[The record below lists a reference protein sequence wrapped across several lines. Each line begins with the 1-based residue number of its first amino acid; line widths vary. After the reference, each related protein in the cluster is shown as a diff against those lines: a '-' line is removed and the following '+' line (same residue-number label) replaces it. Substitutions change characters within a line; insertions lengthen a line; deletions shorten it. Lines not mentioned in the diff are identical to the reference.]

1 MKHAKHTR
9 PIACLSVCLCAAA
22 TFAPAAAAAGDISSP
37 PTVNCQL
44 SIVNYQDV
52 LAEALE
58 LPDLPRA
65 VPPEARDFVEGLS
78 PDTLPEDLDGALE
91 RAADAAGRQAGP
103 LVREALRG
111 LFAVLAIVVLCAVAA
126 AVQKGAGGPDMALPA
141 GILAVTAV
149 SVGQVGRL
157 MTVGREAIQSLDV
170 FARVLLPALAAASA
184 ATGQVGA
191 ATARHVATMLFSDL
205 LLTLMAHVLTPL
217 VFVYVAL
224 LAIGAV
230 VGQETL
236 TRLAGFVRWTVTGL
250 LTLSLT
256 AFVAYLTVGGA
267 LAGAADAAALK
278 GARFAL
284 SGAVPVVG
292 GILSDAAE
300 TVLAGAGLIK
310 NAVGVFGLFAVA
322 GICLVPFLR
331 VGVPYLLYK
340 LTAAAVAPL
349 ADERLVRLI
358 DGLSGAF
365 GLILGMTGAAALLI
379 FLSIVSAI
387 SGVGVL

>member
-1 MKHAKHTR
+1 MRHTGRAKR
-9 PIACLSVCLCAAA
+9 ARRVVCLLVCLWAAA
-22 TFAPAAAAAGDISSP
+22 SGGVAAAETPAEEAARA
-37 PTVNCQL
+37 
-44 SIVNYQDV
+44 
-52 LAEALE
+52 LAEAMDIA
-58 LPDLPRA
+58 DLPRA
-65 VPPEARDFVEGLS
+65 VPPEAEEFVRGLS
-78 PDTLPEDLDGALE
+78 PETPPENLDGALRE
-91 RAADAAGRQAGP
+91 AADAAGRRAGP
-103 LVREALRG
+103 PLREALRG
-111 LFAVLAIVVLCAVAA
+111 MLAVLAVVVLCAAAA
-126 AVQKGAGGPDMALPA
+126 AVQEGAGGPDMALPA
-141 GILAVTAV
+141 GALAVTAV
-149 SVGQVGRL
+149 TAGQVGQL
-157 MTVGREAIQSLDV
+157 MAVGRETIRSLDV
-170 FARVLLPALAAASA
+170 FARALLPALAAASA

-191 ATARHVATMLFSDL
+191 AAARHVATMLFSDL

-217 VFVYVAL
+217 VFVYTAL
-224 LAIGAV
+224 LAVGAA

-236 TRLAGFVRWTVTGL
+236 TRLAGFVRWAVTGL

-267 LAGAADAAALK
+267 LSGAADAAALK

-300 TVLAGAGLIK
+300 TVLAGAGLVK

-322 GICLVPFLR
+322 GLCLTPFLR
-331 VGVPYLLYK
+331 VGTPYLLYK

-358 DGLSGAF
+358 DGLGGAF
-365 GLILGMTGAAALLI
+365 GLILGMTGASALLI